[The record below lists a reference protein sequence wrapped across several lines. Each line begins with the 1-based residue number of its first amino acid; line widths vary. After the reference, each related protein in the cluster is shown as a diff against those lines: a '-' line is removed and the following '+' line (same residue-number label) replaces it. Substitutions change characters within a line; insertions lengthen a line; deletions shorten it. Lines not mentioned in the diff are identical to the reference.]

1 MRMARTAESI
11 FAGDGGAFPFAEGS
25 AAPPDLAET
34 LSSMRGEK
42 SGTLSFGN
50 ESGFGEMRLVEVLP
64 GVSVSFNDFGMDGY
78 LSTFS
83 TASDVLCVD
92 WCRDGRIEQPM
103 PDGSY
108 AYVSAGDL
116 KVGDRTR
123 HSGSFAFPTS
133 RYRGITISFD
143 LSCAPASIRRA
154 LPGFSVDL
162 RELKRRFCRD
172 GRPFIVR
179 DCARMRHIA
188 EELYESPVHARRA
201 YCQIKALETLLL
213 LDSIDPGLEGA
224 DVAYYPR
231 SRVAR
236 VKKARELMVSDLSS
250 CMTVEEAARRAG
262 MSLTSF
268 KECFKGV
275 YGTSPAAYV
284 RGVRM
289 GQAAKMLAET
299 DMPVAEVG
307 ALAGYDSPSKF
318 SVAFKSSMGAT
329 PSGYRHLVR
338 EPGFRPNGTA
348 AAERG

>member
-1 MRMARTAESI
+1 MARTAESI

-34 LSSMRGEK
+34 LSSKRGEK

-116 KVGDRTR
+116 KVDDRTR

-133 RYRGITISFD
+133 RYRGITTSFD

-172 GRPFIVR
+172 GRRVFPACPFHGIPVLRFFFVR
-179 DCARMRHIA
+179 LLACFPVF
-188 EELYESPVHARRA
+188 LLESRSLGGRR
-201 YCQIKALETLLL
+201 YLVPFVKRIISTLVILC
-213 LDSIDPGLEGA
+213 SH
-224 DVAYYPR
+224 
-231 SRVAR
+231 
-236 VKKARELMVSDLSS
+236 
-250 CMTVEEAARRAG
+250 
-262 MSLTSF
+262 
-268 KECFKGV
+268 
-275 YGTSPAAYV
+275 
-284 RGVRM
+284 
-289 GQAAKMLAET
+289 LA
-299 DMPVAEVG
+299 
-307 ALAGYDSPSKF
+307 
-318 SVAFKSSMGAT
+318 
-329 PSGYRHLVR
+329 
-338 EPGFRPNGTA
+338 
-348 AAERG
+348 

>member
-116 KVGDRTR
+116 KVDDRTR

-179 DCARMRHIA
+179 DCARR
-188 EELYESPVHARRA
+188 Y
-201 YCQIKALETLLL
+201 
-213 LDSIDPGLEGA
+213 
-224 DVAYYPR
+224 
-231 SRVAR
+231 
-236 VKKARELMVSDLSS
+236 
-250 CMTVEEAARRAG
+250 
-262 MSLTSF
+262 
-268 KECFKGV
+268 
-275 YGTSPAAYV
+275 
-284 RGVRM
+284 RG
-289 GQAAKMLAET
+289 
-299 DMPVAEVG
+299 
-307 ALAGYDSPSKF
+307 
-318 SVAFKSSMGAT
+318 
-329 PSGYRHLVR
+329 
-338 EPGFRPNGTA
+338 
-348 AAERG
+348 

>member
-1 MRMARTAESI
+1 
-11 FAGDGGAFPFAEGS
+11 
-25 AAPPDLAET
+25 
-34 LSSMRGEK
+34 
-42 SGTLSFGN
+42 
-50 ESGFGEMRLVEVLP
+50 
-64 GVSVSFNDFGMDGY
+64 
-78 LSTFS
+78 
-83 TASDVLCVD
+83 
-92 WCRDGRIEQPM
+92 
-103 PDGSY
+103 
-108 AYVSAGDL
+108 
-116 KVGDRTR
+116 
-123 HSGSFAFPTS
+123 
-133 RYRGITISFD
+133 
-143 LSCAPASIRRA
+143 
-154 LPGFSVDL
+154 
-162 RELKRRFCRD
+162 
-172 GRPFIVR
+172 
-179 DCARMRHIA
+179 
-188 EELYESPVHARRA
+188 
-201 YCQIKALETLLL
+201 
-213 LDSIDPGLEGA
+213 
-224 DVAYYPR
+224 
-231 SRVAR
+231 
-236 VKKARELMVSDLSS
+236 MVSDLSS

>member
-1 MRMARTAESI
+1 MARAGESI
-11 FAGDGGAFPFAEGS
+11 FAGGGNAFPFAEGS
-25 AAPPDLAET
+25 TTLPDPTES
-34 LSSMRGEK
+34 LSSTGEER
-42 SGTLSFGN
+42 SRMLSFGN
-50 ESGFGEMRLVEVLP
+50 ESGFGDMHLVEVLP
-64 GVSVSFNDFGMDGY
+64 GVSVSFNDFRMGGY

-116 KVGDRTR
+116 KVDDRTR
-123 HSGSFAFPTS
+123 HSGSFVFPTS

-143 LSCAPASIRRA
+143 LACAPASIRRA

-162 RELKRRFCRD
+162 RELKLRFCRD

-188 EELYESPVHARRA
+188 EELYESPAHARMA

-236 VKKARELMVSDLSS
+236 VKEVRELMVSDLSS

-284 RGVRM
+284 RGVKM

-299 DMPVAEVG
+299 GLPVAEIG
-307 ALAGYDSPSKF
+307 ALVGYDSPSKF
-318 SVAFKSSMGAT
+318 SVAFRSAMGAA
-329 PSGYRHLVR
+329 PSEYRRLAR
-338 EPGFRPNGTA
+338 EPGFRPNGTS